1 MSDAGLL
8 LKLYVPFCARK
19 CSFCPLPVCGYDAG
33 LVRAHGQAMLAELQ
47 AAAEDAEDSVVQAV
61 SIEGGSP
68 CLTPPELLRELLRT
82 IRRRFACA
90 PDLHIGLQTMPGDY
104 SRALMQRMA
113 DEGVNFWT
121 VGLASANPEEHKLLG
136 RPYRFDALTMVD
148 TAVRVFP
155 MRDLNFALLYGIP
168 GQTMHSWERSLNA
181 VLAYRPEHL
190 TLRPLILRPGTPLY
204 AGCKSGKTAPCSPE
218 ASTELY
224 LYAKQRL
231 EQMGYRGY
239 TIHDF
244 ALPGHEDRYRLTLLN
259 GADYIGIGYGAD
271 SRVEGIRYRNGHSLQ
286 EYIGHSADLSVIAGQ
301 VTQIGGAGEVM
312 RHAAFQLALKRGL
325 DDAALQSTFG
335 DCAGPVVNQ
344 IFPGLLQEKMLKR
357 RADGRLYLTAGGIA
371 SGVLEDVQARFFGG
385 SQIL

>member
-1 MSDAGLL
+1 MPDAGLL
-8 LKLYVPFCARK
+8 LKLYIPFCAQK

-47 AAAEDAEDSVVQAV
+47 AAAEDAGDSVVRAV

-90 PDLHIGLQTMPGDY
+90 PDLQIGIQTMPGDY

-155 MRDLNFALLYGIP
+155 MRDLNFELLYGIP

-181 VLAYRPEHL
+181 VLAYQPEHL

-218 ASTELY
+218 TGTELY

-231 EQMGYRGY
+231 EQMGYCGY

-244 ALPGHEDRYRLTLLN
+244 ALPGHEDRYRLALLN
-259 GADYIGIGYGAD
+259 GADYTGIGYRAD
-271 SRVEGIRYRNGHSLQ
+271 SRVEGIHYCNGHSMQ
-286 EYIGHSADLSVIAGQ
+286 EYIGHSADLSIIADQ
-301 VTQIGGAGEVM
+301 VTRIEGAGEIM
-312 RHAAFQLALKRGL
+312 RHIASQLTLKRGL
-325 DDAALQSTFG
+325 DDAVLQSSFG
-335 DCAGPVVNQ
+335 DSAEPVLNQ
-344 IFPGLLQEKMLKR
+344 VLPGLLQEKMLER
-357 RADGRLYLTAGGIA
+357 RANGRLYLTARGIA
-371 SGVLEDVQARFFGG
+371 AGALEAVQTRFFGG
-385 SQIL
+385 FPVF